1 MGDYTPPS
9 IDAKPCPLPTPKS
22 SASFWHSEPAEDLMG
37 FKSSDAVPESADVVV
52 VGCGITGASAAR
64 CLTEQDPALDVVVL
78 EAREV
83 CWGATGRNGG
93 HLQPLLFD
101 RTSEIASFELD
112 NCAEVA
118 KYISEN
124 DVQCEYRQVD
134 GCRTFWTKDL
144 LKEAKSHVD
153 ALHKE
158 SPEIGK
164 FVSIVTEP
172 TELATH
178 KVLPSCPGV
187 TLSRGAGSLWPYK
200 LVTFIIRK
208 LLAEKKIKLYTHTP
222 VTSLT
227 GNPKNYSLQT
237 PNGTIKTRHV
247 LLATNAY
254 TSHLLPSFAPH
265 IVPVRGTMSAL
276 LPPPNSTI
284 LPNSYGF
291 VGAGPGA
298 NPNADDYLIQRPFSG
313 VPNPTGHLMF
323 GGGRTAGLLEAI
335 GETDDAVVDKGSV
348 SYLQKI
354 LLETLD
360 LGEGAKGMEE
370 LEVDQAWS
378 GIMGYSRDNAP
389 WVGGVPGMEGV
400 WLCAGY
406 TGHGMPNATLCAR
419 AAVELLLANES
430 GKHLASVQKEMV
442 EQGRLPSA
450 YLISTD
456 RLAECNGLPS
466 VKEQDETISMG
477 YVAGKWS
484 VQGKFREKI

>member
-1 MGDYTPPS
+1 MGDYTPTTK
-9 IDAKPCPLPTPKS
+9 AEPCPLPTSES

-37 FKSSDAVPESADVVV
+37 FKSSDTVPETADVVV
-52 VGCGITGASAAR
+52 VGCGITGANAAR
-64 CLTEQDPALDVVVL
+64 VLSELGPGLDVVVL
-78 EAREV
+78 EARE
-83 CWGATGRNGG
+83 NGG

-101 RTSEIASFELD
+101 RTPEIASFELD
-112 NCAEVA
+112 NCAAVA

-124 DVQCEYRQVD
+124 NVPCEYRQVS

-144 LKEAKSHVD
+144 MKEAQNHVD
-153 ALHKE
+153 ILHKH

-164 FVSIVTEP
+164 RVSTITDP
-172 TELATH
+172 KELAEH

-187 TLSRGAGSLWPYK
+187 TLTTGAGSLWPYK

-208 LLAEKKIKLYTHTP
+208 LLAEKKIKLFTHTP
-222 VTSLT
+222 VTSLS
-227 GNPKNYSLQT
+227 GSAKNYTLQT
-237 PNGTIKTRHV
+237 PIGTIQAKHV

-313 VPNPTGHLMF
+313 VPNPKGHLMF
-323 GGGRTAGLLEAI
+323 GGGRPAGDLEGI
-335 GETDDAVVDKGSV
+335 GETDDSVVDAGSV
-348 SYLQKI
+348 AYLQKI

-360 LGEGAKGMEE
+360 LGPGAKGMKE
-370 LEVDQAWS
+370 LEVDRAWS

-419 AAVELLLANES
+419 AAVEMLLACEA
-430 GKHLASVQKEMV
+430 GKDLEEMQKEMADA
-442 EQGRLPSA
+442 GRIPAA
-450 YLISTD
+450 YLISAE
-456 RLAECNGLPS
+456 RLAECQSLPS
-466 VKEQDETISMG
+466 VREQDEKINMG
-477 YVAGKWS
+477 YVDGKWS
-484 VQGKFREKI
+484 VRGKF